1 MLSRPPPSI
10 SSMQSVPPGGA
21 DPWEGGAPWPWLPPA
36 SDEPPKVVLPALS
49 RRRGWTLAAMVT
61 LLMSV
66 SFLDRQALSALAPT
80 VTEALGLSNAQYGL
94 LGAAFALAYL
104 LGAPAAGFM
113 LDRFGARRGL
123 LLSLIAW
130 SIASASHTLVTGF
143 GQLVALRVALG
154 LTEAPSFPGAAQ
166 IIQRALPDGRSRM
179 RAVGLLF
186 TGSSFGAFAAPFL
199 ANAFAGAYGWR
210 FAFVG
215 TALVGL
221 AWMPLWLVV
230 SGGRARAVLDTP
242 VGPRAAAALNRS
254 VWSYSGVWR
263 SFVATFALAPVVGFS
278 VLWLA
283 KFLAFAHGLSPQQAA
298 IFLAPPALC
307 FDLGSVLFG
316 YFASRSPKAA
326 RACFS
331 VAAALASLM
340 GGLAFMSTPL
350 TVSALCCLS
359 LVGVGGALAVVT
371 GQLIA
376 SVPSTLVSS
385 SMAIGGAAAQS
396 LALIIAMPLIG
407 TAVDRTGSY
416 VPALLSIAASAL
428 IGAGLWLSWRPEGA
442 VRAKT

>member
-1 MLSRPPPSI
+1 MVSRPPERVP
-10 SSMQSVPPGGA
+10 QVSV
-21 DPWEGGAPWPWLPPA
+21 DPWEGGAPWPWLPP
-36 SDEPPKVVLPALS
+36 SSTDEPVKFPLPPTLS
-49 RRRGWTLAAMVT
+49 LRRGWTLAALVT
-61 LLMSV
+61 LLMSI

-104 LGAPAAGFM
+104 LGAPVAGYM

-123 LLSLIAW
+123 VVSLVAW
-130 SIASASHTLVTGF
+130 SAASAAHTLVTGF
-143 GQLVALRVALG
+143 GQLLALRVALG

-186 TGSSFGAFAAPFL
+186 TGSSLGAFAAPFL

-210 FAFVG
+210 SAFVG
-215 TALVGL
+215 TSLVGL
-221 AWMPLWLVV
+221 AWLPIWLVV

-242 VGPRAAAALNRS
+242 VGPKAAVAGTRS
-254 VWSYSGVWR
+254 IWSYSGVWR

-283 KFLAFAHGLSPQQAA
+283 KFLAFAHGLNTQQAA
-298 IFLAPPALC
+298 FYLAPPALC
-307 FDLGSVLFG
+307 FDLGAVLFG
-316 YFASRSPKAA
+316 YVASRSPRTA

-331 VAAALASLM
+331 LASTLAALM
-340 GGLAFMSTPL
+340 GGLSFMTSPV
-350 TVSALCCLS
+350 TVSALCCVS

-376 SVPSTLVSS
+376 SIPSKLVSS
-385 SMAIGGAAAQS
+385 GMAIGGAAAQS

-407 TAVDRTGSY
+407 FSVDRTGSY

-428 IGAGLWLSWRPEGA
+428 FGAGLWLGWRNEGLP
-442 VRAKT
+442 RAKA